1 MEQVR
6 RTNPV
11 TQVENSIGIQ
21 FPDQHAQSTA
31 PGDERDRGV
40 SNFLSPAIEAK
51 GGRQNRYYSK
61 ISSDL
66 PNFVKE
72 MTNNDYDFERYR
84 KEKNDRLELQS
95 SRLPL
100 SKRRDDSSN
109 NRDTNDK
116 MKTANSLPRDDLTME
131 KSGRRTTVFDIE
143 NMDDPNRSK
152 YNKSQTSN
160 STVSKSRNQ
169 DVVINKSNVSQVSDG
184 RSRNTKAFNTEPRV
198 AFKRSKTPDP
208 PIQPYM
214 YIQQEGVPDYVSGH
228 SFGCQCDLEPPV
240 MQEVLLSKGGG
251 IESLQQDPYETQPQ
265 YYKTLFDPETQ
276 SRLPIKLAEN
286 EKEAK
291 SQVEKAI

>member
-152 YNKSQTSN
+152 YNKS
-160 STVSKSRNQ
+160 
-169 DVVINKSNVSQVSDG
+169 
-184 RSRNTKAFNTEPRV
+184 
-198 AFKRSKTPDP
+198 
-208 PIQPYM
+208 
-214 YIQQEGVPDYVSGH
+214 
-228 SFGCQCDLEPPV
+228 
-240 MQEVLLSKGGG
+240 
-251 IESLQQDPYETQPQ
+251 
-265 YYKTLFDPETQ
+265 
-276 SRLPIKLAEN
+276 
-286 EKEAK
+286 
-291 SQVEKAI
+291 